1 MIITDMPSSETCN
14 VDLELPLPYTCTTHK
29 KTNAGD
35 LVNSVCTLA
44 QPAVKYAIKTAAR

>member
-1 MIITDMPSSETCN
+1 MQCGSGITITVCMYN
-14 VDLELPLPYTCTTHK
+14 K